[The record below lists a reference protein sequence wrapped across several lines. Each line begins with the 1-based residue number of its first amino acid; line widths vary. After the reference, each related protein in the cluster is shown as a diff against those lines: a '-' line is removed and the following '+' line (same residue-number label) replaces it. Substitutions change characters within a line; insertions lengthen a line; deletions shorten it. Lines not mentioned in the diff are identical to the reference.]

1 MTPEEANSFLPQ
13 KPHRIEATPDSLV
26 YTIIA
31 EPKFGKTTWAC
42 SIPDAL
48 LLAAERGHSF
58 VEAFKI
64 ELTAWDYNVPSS
76 QKPQPSQDDDGLL
89 YMSFM
94 QAVDVITA
102 SDRFR
107 TVIIDTADMLGKM
120 CMDFHLKKNNLVHP
134 QDWDFGK
141 GHEVCLNQP
150 FRQAMGRIIKSGRGI
165 VFITHTA
172 TTDARFAGT
181 TKSKKECTLPS
192 GMSKFIIP
200 QSDVILHGRFGPK
213 DPVTKRRTRIFQT
226 EGSDEVLAG
235 GRMSRMVPP
244 KFIIDHDHPW
254 QQWAEF
260 FTNPESVQEA
270 MAQYDSLVRAPRAAQ
285 DQEAAETMAPAVVKK
300 EKKKP
305 QAA

>member
-1 MTPEEANSFLPQ
+1 MDLEEANSLLPQ
-13 KPHRIEATPDSLV
+13 KLHRIEATPESLV
-26 YTIIA
+26 YAIIA

-42 SIPDAL
+42 SIPDAV

-58 VEAFKI
+58 VEAYKI
-64 ELTAWDYNVPSS
+64 ELTAWDHNVRASE
-76 QKPQPSQDDDGLL
+76 KPEISADEAGLI
-89 YMSFM
+89 YMTFM

-102 SDRFR
+102 SDRFQ

-120 CMDFHLKKNNLVHP
+120 CMDFHLKKNNLTHP

-172 TTDARFAGT
+172 TTDARFAGA

-192 GMSKFIIP
+192 GLSKFIIP
-200 QSDVILHGRFGPK
+200 QCDVILHGKFGPR
-213 DPVTKRRTRIFQT
+213 DPVSKRRTRIFQT

-235 GRMSRMVPP
+235 GRMSRLVPP
-244 KFIIDHDHPW
+244 KFIIDPERPW
-254 QQWAEF
+254 EQWSEF
-260 FTNPESVQEA
+260 FTNPDSVEEA
-270 MAQYDSLVRAPRAAQ
+270 MAQYDQLVRAPKAAQ
-285 DQEAAETMAPAVVKK
+285 EQEAQEAAAPAKK
-300 EKKKP
+300 TRRVA

>member
-1 MTPEEANSFLPQ
+1 MTAEEANQFLPDA
-13 KPHRIEATPDSLV
+13 PHKIEATPDSLV

-42 SIPDAL
+42 GIPDAI

-64 ELTAWDYNVPSS
+64 ELTAWDYNVPSN
-76 QKPQPSQDDDGLL
+76 QKPEPTKDEDGLI
-89 YMSFM
+89 YMSFV

-120 CMDFHLKKNNLVHP
+120 CMDYHLKKNNLTHP

-150 FRQAMGRIIKSGRGI
+150 FRQMMGRIIKSGRGI
-165 VFITHTA
+165 VFITHTN
-172 TTDARFAGT
+172 TTDARFAGA

-213 DPVTKRRTRIFQT
+213 DPVSGRRTRIFQT

-235 GRMSRMVPP
+235 GRMSSRFPP
-244 KFIIDHDHPW
+244 KFIIDPTRSWD
-254 QQWAEF
+254 QWCEF
-260 FTNPESVQEA
+260 FGSQEAVQEA
-270 MAQYDSLVRAPRAAQ
+270 MNQYETLNRGSRQ
-285 DQEAAETMAPAVVKK
+285 IQNQEAEAAMTPAIPKKAPKAK
-300 EKKKP
+300 
-305 QAA
+305 